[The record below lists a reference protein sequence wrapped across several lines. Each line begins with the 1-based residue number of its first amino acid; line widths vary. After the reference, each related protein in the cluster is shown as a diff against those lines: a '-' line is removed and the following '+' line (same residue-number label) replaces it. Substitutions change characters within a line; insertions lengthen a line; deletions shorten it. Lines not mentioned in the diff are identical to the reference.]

1 MARGFSVM
9 KAFAAMAVAV
19 ALICAVTVR
28 AAPAEGAED
37 LVHLTNANFDEMI
50 AKHDVAGVFFYAPW
64 CGHCKNAK
72 PEWAKA
78 GDLLKEE
85 GIPMFAVNAD
95 EDENR
100 PLAQRFGVQ
109 GFPTISI
116 FRKSDLENPLPYN
129 GARTAEAFA
138 EGVRVFSGPASS
150 QIDQADASLI
160 HDKDIEHTK
169 VTVIA
174 FLASLGGDEQKAFEA
189 AADKIR
195 QDGHFYFTDN
205 LAIAKVIHEDLKVK
219 ANTVLVYRHYD
230 GEYKSSEA
238 IGSEDDIIKFV
249 NANYVAPFLDFGA
262 MSGSIAERVY
272 RGDHTFN
279 VFMYGDES
287 KKEEVKQWASKIP
300 AKFAGDLAP
309 AVIFDVKG
317 EQSRIGGYFGFSN
330 DLEVSLAVT
339 NLNKDKHN
347 FVMEES
353 ATEENVFQYIED
365 VVSGK
370 IKRSIKSEE
379 VPATNDKPVKVVV
392 GKNFNDLVLGGK
404 NVMLEIY
411 APWCGHCKSLAPIYD
426 ELAEELESDSGVVIA
441 KIDGTAN
448 DVPDERFSF
457 TGFPTLYFIDSEGK
471 VQMYEGPRE
480 KDALKKFLEDNKTPV
495 EGGSDGEEKEL

>member
-1 MARGFSVM
+1 M
-9 KAFAAMAVAV
+9 KLIAALSLAV
-19 ALICAVTVR
+19 ALCAVTVR
-28 AAPAEGAED
+28 AAPAEGADPAED
-37 LVHLTNANFDEMI
+37 LVHLTNANFDEEI

-78 GDLLKEE
+78 GDLLKED

-116 FRKSDLENPLPYN
+116 FRKSDIENPIPYN

-138 EGVRVFSGPASS
+138 DGVRVFSGPAAT
-150 QIDQADASLI
+150 QLDQADDSLI

-169 VTVIA
+169 VTVVA
-174 FLASLGGDEQKAFEA
+174 FLEKLGGEEQKAFEA

-195 QDGHFYFTDN
+195 QDGHYYFTDN
-205 LAIAKVIHEDLKVK
+205 LEIAKVIHQDLEVK
-219 ANTVLVYRHYD
+219 ANTLLVYRHYD
-230 GEYKSSEA
+230 GEYKRSEA
-238 IGSEDDIIKFV
+238 IGSEDDIVKFI
-249 NANYVAPFLDFGA
+249 NANYVAPFLDFSA

-279 VFMYGDES
+279 VFVYGDES
-287 KKEEVKQWASKIP
+287 KKDEIKEWAAKIP
-300 AKFAGDLAP
+300 EKFAGDLAP

-317 EQSRIGGYFGFSN
+317 DQSRIAGYFGFSN
-330 DLEVSLAVT
+330 DLDVSLAVT

-347 FVMEES
+347 FVMDES
-353 ATEENVFQYIED
+353 ATEESAFQYIED
-365 VVSGK
+365 VVAGK

-379 VPATNDKPVKVVV
+379 VPATNSEPVKVVV
-392 GKNFNDLVLGGK
+392 GKNFNDLVLSGK
-404 NVMLEIY
+404 NVLLEIY
-411 APWCGHCKSLAPIYD
+411 APWCGHCKSLAPIYE
-426 ELAEELESDSGVVIA
+426 ELAKDMESDAGIVIA

-457 TGFPTLYFIDSEGK
+457 TGFPTLHFIDSEGK
-471 VQMYEGPRE
+471 VQKYEGPRE
-480 KDALKKFLEDNKTPV
+480 KEAIKSFLEENKTPV
-495 EGGSDGEEKEL
+495 EGASAGEGEEKEL